1 MESIHSEAIVADE
14 DFDELGG
21 VGIQM
26 KLNNTND
33 SNHLVN
39 DWKYYAF
46 SRPMARDLVE
56 IPKPK
61 EEAKEY
67 VSEEEQKSLEVKSE
81 SEEEIDPI
89 DSKAR
94 RNDVDSEDLSI
105 EESCISKNNLGV
117 SYDGN
122 LEREIQGEKEMEYLI
137 VESSNNSVVFEQKH
151 DGSNN
156 PFHQ

>member
-1 MESIHSEAIVADE
+1 VESIHSEAIVADE

-61 EEAKEY
+61 EPAKGY
-67 VSEEEQKSLEVKSE
+67 VSEEEQK
-81 SEEEIDPI
+81 
-89 DSKAR
+89 A
-94 RNDVDSEDLSI
+94 
-105 EESCISKNNLGV
+105 
-117 SYDGN
+117 
-122 LEREIQGEKEMEYLI
+122 
-137 VESSNNSVVFEQKH
+137 
-151 DGSNN
+151 
-156 PFHQ
+156 